1 MLREVIN
8 RGGSVGSESGNG
20 KCDDD
25 SEENV
30 LLMVGVTVSERDWQ
44 FEGNARV
51 SFVESVILGW
61 V

>member
-30 LLMVGVTVSERDWQ
+30 LLMVGVIVSGRDWQ
-44 FEGNARV
+44 FEGNA
-51 SFVESVILGW
+51 
-61 V
+61 